1 MNFQLPTWVTPEEY
15 ARALEA
21 MAGSAPD
28 LLLINPNRRTQVN
41 ARASHIKG
49 SRPRQPLG
57 IAYTAA
63 TLRKGGVSV
72 RLMDAS
78 ILHWTVAQTAD
89 LVRRIR
95 PRFVCVSTTQLD
107 RWQNPDLDL
116 TEVFALINAVAGGEG
131 LPVIV
136 EGTHGTVTPQWIF
149 EKCRASSVIRGEPE
163 LTTLETM
170 QALLSGKPL
179 DGIAGLSWRED
190 GVVRSNPDRRFDKPL
205 DEYPFPAYDDLP
217 MQLYRYTL
225 EDDLPAPFTLML
237 TSRGCPISCT
247 FCLKAMMP
255 KGIRF
260 RSPANVLEEMRLLKT
275 LRIRS
280 IYFQD
285 WEFAANR
292 PRAREVC
299 QALAGADLGLRWGC
313 SCRVGD
319 LDDTLVDLMVKAG
332 CVVVNVG
339 FETGSQKMLDAVEK
353 HVTIQQVETGL
364 AACRKFGLKL
374 RFFGLVN
381 LPGETLET
389 IEESTAF
396 LARHGMDVVNPNIPI
411 PYPGTKMYAAMGKEV
426 PWDRVEDESGRV
438 NTVLSPEQASA
449 AFWTSL
455 HRQRYGRLFRLNPF
469 YLGKVVWPK
478 VRRRLAAAI

>member
-1 MNFQLPTWVTPEEY
+1 
-15 ARALEA
+15 

-28 LLLINPNRRTQVN
+28 LLLINPNRRTRAN
-41 ARASHIKG
+41 ARSSHIKG

-57 IAYTAA
+57 IAYSAA
-63 TLRKGGVSV
+63 MARKAGVNV

-78 ILHWTVAQTAD
+78 ILRWPAQHTAD

-116 TEVFALINAVAGGEG
+116 TEVFALINALEG
-131 LPVIV
+131 LSVIV

-149 EKCRASSVIRGEPE
+149 EKCSANYVIRGEPE
-163 LTTLETM
+163 LTTLALV
-170 QALLSGKPL
+170 QALLSGAPL
-179 DGIAGLSWRED
+179 DGIAGLSWREN
-190 GVVRSNPDRRFDKPL
+190 GAVRSNPDRRFDKPL
-205 DEYPFPAYDDLP
+205 DEYPFPAFDDLP
-217 MQLYRYTL
+217 MRLYSYTL
-225 EDDLPAPFTLML
+225 EEDLPAPFTLML

-260 RSPANVLEEMRLLKT
+260 RSPANVVEEMRFLGT
-275 LRIRS
+275 LGIRS

-292 PRAREVC
+292 ARAREVC
-299 QALAGADLGLRWGC
+299 QALVDAKLGVRWGC

-319 LDDTLVDLMVKAG
+319 LDDTLVELMVKAG

-353 HVTIQQVETGL
+353 HITIQQVETGL
-364 AACRKFGLKL
+364 AACRRFGLKL

-381 LPGETLET
+381 LPGETRET

-396 LARHGMDVVNPNIPI
+396 LVKHGMDVVNPNIPI

-426 PWDRVEDESGRV
+426 PWDRVEYESGRV
-438 NTVLSPEQASA
+438 NTVLSPEQASL

-455 HRQRYGRLFRLNPF
+455 HRRRYGRFHRLNPL

-478 VRRRLAAAI
+478 IRRIAAAI